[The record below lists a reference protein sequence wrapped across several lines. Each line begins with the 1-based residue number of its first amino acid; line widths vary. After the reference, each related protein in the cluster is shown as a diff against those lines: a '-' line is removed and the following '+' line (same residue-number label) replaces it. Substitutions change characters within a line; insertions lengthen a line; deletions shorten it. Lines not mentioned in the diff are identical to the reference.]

1 MCGPIIS
8 WPAPSAFWW
17 THTFT
22 LLRMQRTSAFR
33 VKDMMYEWKTEG
45 ASKILLVDDDD
56 VGIEDEDEDEDDDIS
71 IYLYLS
77 QIKL

>member
-1 MCGPIIS
+1 
-8 WPAPSAFWW
+8 
-17 THTFT
+17 
-22 LLRMQRTSAFR
+22 